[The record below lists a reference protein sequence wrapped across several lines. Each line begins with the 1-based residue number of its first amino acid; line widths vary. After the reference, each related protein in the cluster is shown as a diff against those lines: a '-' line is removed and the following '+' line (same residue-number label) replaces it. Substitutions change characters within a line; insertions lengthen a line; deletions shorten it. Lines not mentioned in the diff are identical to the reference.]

1 MPPKIKVKSVTNL
14 IYENKE
20 ELIKKINDKSI
31 FKEKYKKQPFLFY
44 IAKAG
49 IPSDEKIALYEI
61 MKKNNCDF
69 NETDDSGNN
78 IFSCIYDKKSLVY
91 FIENGV
97 SINIVNYHGKPMTS
111 FLNKRDFYILNEMK
125 KTPDYLLNDPR
136 GVNFLFKKGCELY
149 FEFID
154 LIEDKNFRN
163 SFGENVAFFIPS
175 DKELIR
181 RLINEKVDFNCKNE
195 KDETILFNASA
206 KKIEL
211 LKEFNIIVDLQTE
224 EFSNPIKKEVESL
237 FHFLNQNNV
246 YFGNDNFKMNI
257 CNSAQRIMV
266 LIDYGLWSNQIENYY
281 SIILSI
287 KERQVSLLNS
297 RTNKKDEKSFYINNL
312 IEKIKDKFEKSELIL
327 RSNKKRL

>member
-1 MPPKIKVKSVTNL
+1 MPPKIKVKPVINL
-14 IYENKE
+14 LYENKE
-20 ELIKKINDKSI
+20 ELIRKINDKSI

-61 MKKNNCDF
+61 MKKNDCDF

-78 IFSCIYDKKSLVY
+78 IFSCIYDKKSLIY

-97 SINIVNYHGKPMTS
+97 SINMVNHHGKPMTS

-175 DKELIR
+175 DKELIKK
-181 RLINEKVDFNCKNE
+181 LINEKVDFNCKND

-211 LKEFNIIVDLQTE
+211 LKELNIIVDLQTE

-257 CNSAQRIMV
+257 SDSAKKLMA
-266 LIDYGLWSNQIENYY
+266 LIDYGIWSGQVENYY
-281 SIILSI
+281 SIILDI
-287 KERQVSLLNS
+287 KDRYVSLINS
-297 RTNKKDEKSFYINNL
+297 TTNKKEEKSSYINKI
-312 IEKIKDKFEKSELIL
+312 IENIENKFAHREFTLKS
-327 RSNKKRL
+327 SKKRL